1 MTVGFARQPRIVTK
15 NVGSYKSDIY
25 GLKTK
30 ITCIR
35 TYYSEW
41 ANENK
46 LRDQKEY
53 TFFIQTVYERFL
65 ANLKNV
71 GIMFFFNPNVL
82 APKKCQITQMFFLMG
97 ILIVESGI
105 IQTRIM

>member
-53 TFFIQTVYERFL
+53 TLFLYERCMNDFW
-65 ANLKNV
+65 
-71 GIMFFFNPNVL
+71 
-82 APKKCQITQMFFLMG
+82 QIL
-97 ILIVESGI
+97 
-105 IQTRIM
+105 